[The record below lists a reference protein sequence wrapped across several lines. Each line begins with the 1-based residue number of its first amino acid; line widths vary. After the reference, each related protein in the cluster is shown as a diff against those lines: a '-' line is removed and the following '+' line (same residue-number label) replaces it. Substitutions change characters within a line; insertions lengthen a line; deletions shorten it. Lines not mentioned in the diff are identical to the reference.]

1 MWKVMLSRNAENYLK
16 SADYQLMFVSMKK
29 PVTLALG
36 QDTRAALDEAAAQ
49 QDRSRSWVA
58 DNAIREWLAAHRTLA
73 QSGAAGDTFS
83 QTWVK

>member
-1 MWKVMLSRNAENYLK
+1 MLSRNAENYLK

-58 DNAIREWLAAHRTLA
+58 DNAIREWLAAQRQSSS
-73 QSGAAGDTFS
+73 QSGQDLAFTQRTAA
-83 QTWVK
+83 